1 MNGRFIDFTVLA
13 KHIFTSFLEN
23 YKVKIIWSKIVK
35 LYNLIISVFSI
46 FARIK
51 SQNQYLF
58 FKLFGFVKQIS
69 LKNHKILNFY

>member
-1 MNGRFIDFTVLA
+1 M
-13 KHIFTSFLEN
+13 HSFDKAYFYLFLQITREN
-23 YKVKIIWSKIVK
+23 YLVKNSQT
-35 LYNLIISVFSI
+35 YNLIISVFSI

-69 LKNHKILNFY
+69 LKITKF

>member
-1 MNGRFIDFTVLA
+1 MILQFDKA
-13 KHIFTSFLEN
+13 YFTSFLN
-23 YKVKIIWSKIVK
+23 YKKNYLVKNSQT
-35 LYNLIISVFSI
+35 LISHYIKVFSI

-58 FKLFGFVKQIS
+58 FKLFGFIKQIS